1 MRHIFFLFLIIFIGC
16 DKSKDEDSH
25 ILAFN
30 RFTIEVPKTWSKNY
44 IQGIEYN
51 RDVIIT
57 GKGDTMI
64 VYFGKDVPS
73 FNEIVKVYSF
83 RDKAHFDSINWEV
96 EGLIFSEQPVIDE
109 GQGVYLKE
117 YYMLD
122 TVDDVPV
129 KYKIPKII
137 GRG

>member
-1 MRHIFFLFLIIFIGC
+1 
-16 DKSKDEDSH
+16 
-25 ILAFN
+25 
-30 RFTIEVPKTWSKNY
+30 
-44 IQGIEYN
+44 
-51 RDVIIT
+51 
-57 GKGDTMI
+57 MI

-137 GRG
+137 GRGNLGVHFHDLDGGNMMTIQSKSEIGDTLTQYEIFKSFKSIEFN